1 MDPIIIIGSGLAG
14 YTLAR
19 EFRKLDKETAVTIIT
34 VDDGTSYSKPMLS
47 NALSKQKNA
56 ASLAMASAEK
66 MANDLKLNILTNTKV
81 VNINPELNALETDQ
95 GNLAYS
101 RLVFA
106 TGAKPITIPFA
117 GNGAHEI
124 LSINNLEDY
133 KIFREKLDG
142 KKHVAILG
150 PGLIGCEFANDLI
163 SSGYQV
169 SVIGPDKYPLQQMLP
184 KEAGQALQNALGD
197 LGVNWYLET
206 LTSEISKNSTGYT
219 LTFANDETL
228 DTDIILSAVG
238 LKPDTILA
246 ATADINVNRGIIVD
260 RFLQTSERNIYALG
274 DCMEVENLVLPFVM
288 PIMFCARALA
298 NTLAGTHTQITF
310 PAMPVV
316 IKTPAHPIV
325 NCPPHPRYDGHW
337 QLSIEED
344 KEGVKACY
352 YDEQKLLLGYTLT
365 GKKILDKQSLTVL
378 LPAYLEENL

>member
-19 EFRKLDKETAVTIIT
+19 EFRKLDKVTAVTIIT

-81 VNINPELNALETDQ
+81 VKINPKIKTIETDQ

-106 TGAKPITIPFA
+106 TGAKPVSIPFA

-133 KIFREKLDG
+133 KIFREKLAG
-142 KKHVAILG
+142 KNHVSILG

-169 SVIGPDKYPLQQMLP
+169 SVIGPDKFPLQQMLP
-184 KEAGQALQNALGD
+184 KEAGQALQDALAD
-197 LGVNWYLET
+197 LGVNWHLET
-206 LTSEISKNSTGYT
+206 LTNEISKNSTGYT

-228 DTDIILSAVG
+228 DTDIVLSAVG
-238 LKPDTILA
+238 LKPDTKLA
-246 ATADINVNRGIIVD
+246 ATANINVNRGIIVD
-260 RFLQTSERNIYALG
+260 RFLQTSELNIYALG

-288 PIMFCARALA
+288 PIMFCARVLA
-298 NTLAGTHTQITF
+298 STLAGTHTQITF
-310 PAMPVV
+310 PAMPVI

-325 NCPPHPRYDGHW
+325 SCPPHPRYDGHW

-365 GKKILDKQSLTVL
+365 GKKIMDKQSLTVL